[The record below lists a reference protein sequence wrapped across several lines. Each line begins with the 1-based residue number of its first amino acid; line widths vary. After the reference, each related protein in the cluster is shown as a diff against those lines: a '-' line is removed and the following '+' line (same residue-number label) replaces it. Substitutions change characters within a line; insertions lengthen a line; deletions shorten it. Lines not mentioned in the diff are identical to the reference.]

1 MWVVVGDSFPFGQW
15 PLSEARAMSSAPSL
29 CLFPP
34 QPLSGGTAVRR
45 RGRPRGALR
54 SSLARVIAS
63 GLSGCA
69 DSLAEH
75 TGWPPEAVRRTLKEL
90 VRSGEAEL
98 AGRLETGHRGQQPGL
113 FAPPTPRE
121 QVDAVAFARQVWR

>member
-1 MWVVVGDSFPFGQW
+1 
-15 PLSEARAMSSAPSL
+15 MSSAPSL
-29 CLFPP
+29 CLFPS
-34 QPLSGGTAVRR
+34 PLSGAVSARR

-69 DSLAEH
+69 ESLAER

-98 AGRLETGHRGQQPGL
+98 AGRLETGHKGQQPGV
-113 FAPPTPRE
+113 FAPPAPRE